1 MTTASRDPQDRRTVP
16 PLADRPEILLDISRL
31 VSRVLH
37 KTPTGVD
44 RVELAWAEGLLREA
58 PERLSFCLVHP
69 TGFYGRIPTE
79 TARAFLEA
87 TRAAWAGEIDI
98 PAGGIGRKL
107 HALGVLWRMRP
118 RRVPAGGSARRVLVQ
133 SSPHHLHNEALVRD
147 ILRREQARFVCL
159 IHDLIPI
166 EYPEYARPGGDAL
179 HLKRVRTMAR
189 LASAAL
195 GNSAATLRSFAPH
208 LAAERREIPL
218 HVAHLGLHDESR
230 PAPRPPAEPYF
241 VCLGTIEARKNH
253 LLLLNIW
260 RQWAEQREPGSIP
273 KLIIIGRRGWENE
286 QVVDMLDRCPA
297 LKGHV
302 EEMSALP
309 DAEMRAI
316 VAGACAVLLPSFA
329 EGFGM
334 PVTEALALGT
344 PVICSDLP
352 ALREAGGDA
361 ADYLHPLDGIGW
373 HNALIEYSAP
383 GSGRRAAQ
391 LARMQAWMPP
401 SWEEHVRIILKTV
414 EEIA

>member
-1 MTTASRDPQDRRTVP
+1 
-16 PLADRPEILLDISRL
+16 
-31 VSRVLH
+31 
-37 KTPTGVD
+37 
-44 RVELAWAEGLLREA
+44 
-58 PERLSFCLVHP
+58 
-69 TGFYGRIPTE
+69 
-79 TARAFLEA
+79 
-87 TRAAWAGEIDI
+87 
-98 PAGGIGRKL
+98 
-107 HALGVLWRMRP
+107 
-118 RRVPAGGSARRVLVQ
+118 
-133 SSPHHLHNEALVRD
+133 
-147 ILRREQARFVCL
+147 
-159 IHDLIPI
+159 
-166 EYPEYARPGGDAL
+166 
-179 HLKRVRTMAR
+179 MAR

-260 RQWAEQREPGSIP
+260 RQWAEEREPGSIP

-316 VAGACAVLLPSFA
+316 VAGARAVLLPSFA

>member
-1 MTTASRDPQDRRTVP
+1 MTTAWRDPRDTRTRP
-16 PLADRPEILLDISRL
+16 PLADQPEILLDISRL

-44 RVELAWAEGLLREA
+44 RVELAYAEGLLREA

-69 TGFYGRIPTE
+69 TGFYGRIPTK

-87 TRAAWAGEIDI
+87 TRAAWAGEIEI
-98 PAGGIGRKL
+98 PASGPGRKL
-107 HALGVLWRMRP
+107 HALKVLWQMRP
-118 RRVPAGGSARRVLVQ
+118 RRARPGGSARRVLVQ
-133 SSPHHLHNEALVRD
+133 SSPHHLHNEQLVRD
-147 ILRREQARFVCL
+147 ILRREQARLVCL

-179 HLKRVRTMAR
+179 HRRRIRTVAR

-208 LAAERREIPL
+208 LAAERRDIPL
-218 HVAHLGLHDESR
+218 RVAHLGLHDESR
-230 PAPRPPAEPYF
+230 PVPRPTAQPYF
-241 VCLGTIEARKNH
+241 ACLGTIEARKNH

-260 RQWAEQREPGSIP
+260 RQWAEEAGDRPIP
-273 KLIIIGRRGWENE
+273 KLVIIGRRGWENE

-302 EEMSALP
+302 EEMSALS
-309 DAEMRAI
+309 DADMRGI

-352 ALREAGGDA
+352 ALREAGSDA
-361 ADYLHPLDGIGW
+361 ADYIHPLDGIGW

-391 LARMQAWMPP
+391 LARMQAWAAP
-401 SWEEHVRIILKTV
+401 SWEEHVRIVLKTV

>member
-1 MTTASRDPQDRRTVP
+1 MTTAWREPQASRTRPTT
-16 PLADRPEILLDISRL
+16 ADQPEILLDISRL

-37 KTPTGVD
+37 PTPTGVD
-44 RVELAWAEGLLREA
+44 RVELAYAEGLLREA
-58 PERLSFCLVHP
+58 PERLAFCLVHP
-69 TGFYGRIPTE
+69 TGFYGRIPMAT
-79 TARAFLEA
+79 TRSFLEE
-87 TRAAWAGEIDI
+87 TRAAWAGEINL
-98 PAGGIGRKL
+98 PSGGFTRKL
-107 HALGVLWRMRP
+107 HGLRILWQMRP
-118 RRVPAGGSARRVLVQ
+118 RRLPPPGPVRRVLVQ
-133 SSPHHLHNEALVRD
+133 SSPHHLHNERLMGD
-147 ILRREQARFVCL
+147 ILKRERARFVCL

-195 GNSAATLRSFAPH
+195 GNSAATLRSFEPH
-208 LAAERREIPL
+208 LAGAKRDIPL

-230 PAPRPPAEPYF
+230 PPPKSSAEPYF

-260 RQWAEQREPGSIP
+260 RQWVEQSGGTAVPR
-273 KLIIIGRRGWENE
+273 LIVIGRRGWENE

-302 EEMSALP
+302 QEMSALP
-309 DAEMRAI
+309 DAEMRAL

-361 ADYLHPLDGIGW
+361 ADYIHPLDGIGW
-373 HNALIEYSAP
+373 HNALIEYSSP
-383 GSGRRAAQ
+383 GSRRRAAQ
-391 LARMQAWMPP
+391 LARIQAWTAP
-401 SWEEHVRIILKTV
+401 SWEDHVRIVLKTV